1 MKKLALIFAVCI
13 AFCANGY
20 SANTTSDVKT
30 SSVNEQQSLTE
41 KFKSYVNRLYQ
52 AATNDDYKTFERLL
66 REFESFCN
74 NTTPSQMAKIE
85 AELADWAETNGYKMV
100 VISEYAEYAE
110 DVREGRIQR

>member
-20 SANTTSDVKT
+20 AAHTTSGVTAT
-30 SSVNEQQSLTE
+30 SISEQQSLVE
-41 KFKSYVNRLYQ
+41 KYKSYINRLYQ
-52 AATNDDYKTFERLL
+52 AATNDDYQTFERLL

-74 NTTPSQMAKIE
+74 NTPSSQIAQIEEELTEWAK
-85 AELADWAETNGYKMV
+85 TNGYKMI
-100 VISEYAEYAE
+100 VISEYSEYAE